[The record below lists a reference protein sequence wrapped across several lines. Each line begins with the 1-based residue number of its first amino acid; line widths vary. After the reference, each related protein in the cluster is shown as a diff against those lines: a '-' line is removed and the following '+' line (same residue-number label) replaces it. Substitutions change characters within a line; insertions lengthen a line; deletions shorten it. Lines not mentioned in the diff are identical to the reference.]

1 MPDIVK
7 SNFRSWLLFRNNV
20 SWTTLQR
27 TATNALN
34 HPQNLSKLLLSLQ
47 NENTD
52 VSSRVRSGLQGSDKI
67 DGLGQ
72 GIVTALLHT
81 FNDEKYGVW
90 NSRTSDTL
98 SKLHHPTVS
107 GDDLGDSYV
116 RINNKLIS
124 LAKELETNLTMLD
137 GFMWFVSKNYEFL

>member
-7 SNFRSWLLFRNNV
+7 RNFQSWLLFRNNV

-52 VSSRVRSGLQGSDKI
+52 VASRVEVDCKVQ
-67 DGLGQ
+67 
-72 GIVTALLHT
+72 T
-81 FNDEKYGVW
+81 
-90 NSRTSDTL
+90 
-98 SKLHHPTVS
+98 KLMV
-107 GDDLGDSYV
+107 
-116 RINNKLIS
+116 
-124 LAKELETNLTMLD
+124 
-137 GFMWFVSKNYEFL
+137 